1 MTHKPVLLQETLE
14 LLDPKSGDIVLDC
27 TVGAGG
33 HAMEMT
39 KAVGKEGVLI
49 GLDQDQTALDIAKG
63 KLSETGPKVT
73 LIRGNFRNL
82 DEAIKTAGVGSVDRI
97 LFDLGMSSMQ
107 IEESGRGFSFLRD
120 EPLLMTLSTDVVEET
135 TTAKDVVNDWS
146 EASLSDII
154 YGYGGERFAKRIAR
168 EIVNERKVRPI
179 ETSAQLAEVVERAVP
194 GWYKRRKIHPATKT
208 FQAIRIAVN
217 DELGALEEGLG
228 KAWGVLKEG
237 GRIAVV
243 SFHEL
248 EDRIVKNKFKNY
260 VKDFNAKLI
269 TKKPVVASREEVL
282 SNPRS
287 RSAKLRVIKK

>member
-63 KLSETGPKVT
+63 KLSETGSKVT

-179 ETSAQLAEVVERAVP
+179 ETSA
-194 GWYKRRKIHPATKT
+194 
-208 FQAIRIAVN
+208 
-217 DELGALEEGLG
+217 
-228 KAWGVLKEG
+228 
-237 GRIAVV
+237 
-243 SFHEL
+243 
-248 EDRIVKNKFKNY
+248 
-260 VKDFNAKLI
+260 
-269 TKKPVVASREEVL
+269 
-282 SNPRS
+282 
-287 RSAKLRVIKK
+287 